1 MNLSYL
7 PGVDEAVGS
16 DYTRVSTKHAGMPSG
31 CAPRRVGSVHSRAVR
46 ERGNTAKRHR
56 LHPAQVV
63 VSGFALTI
71 LIGTMVLMLPNAR
84 VGPGG
89 ASFLEALFTATSAVC
104 VTGLTVVDTA
114 VYWTPFGQIVIL
126 VLIQIGGFGIMSFA
140 SVVGLL
146 IARKLSLR
154 SRITA
159 ATETK
164 SVGLA
169 DVKGLVIGVV
179 RISLAIEVT
188 VAVLL
193 ALRFSLGYGES
204 VGRALWLGIF
214 HSVSSF
220 NNAGFALF
228 SDSLMGYATDAW
240 IALPICAAII
250 LGGLGFP
257 VIVQLRRHLRAQV
270 RHPLRW
276 SIRAWTMN
284 TRIVVA
290 GTIVLL
296 ILGTVY
302 ITAVEWSNPNTFG
315 PLDWPGKLLAGFFQ
329 AVQTRTAGFNSV
341 DIGQLDSATLL
352 GMDILMLIGGGPAG
366 TAGGIKITTFA
377 VLFFILWTE
386 VRGQVAVNVFGKR
399 LSRAVHREAI
409 TIVLLAVGV
418 IIIATATLMLLT
430 DISLDALLFETI
442 SAFSTVGLS
451 TGITAGLP
459 WEGQIILVLLM
470 FVGRLGPITF
480 ASAIALRERHTT
492 YELPKER
499 PIIG

>member
-1 MNLSYL
+1 
-7 PGVDEAVGS
+7 
-16 DYTRVSTKHAGMPSG
+16 
-31 CAPRRVGSVHSRAVR
+31 VHSRAVR
-46 ERGNTAKRHR
+46 ERGNTAKRPR

-71 LIGTMVLMLPNAR
+71 LVGSLLLLLPNAR
-84 VGPGG
+84 TGPGG

-114 VYWTPFGQIVIL
+114 TYWTPFGQIVIL
-126 VLIQIGGFGIMSFA
+126 LLIQIGGFGIMSFA
-140 SVVGLL
+140 SVVGLA
-146 IARKLSLR
+146 ISRKLSLR

-159 ATETK
+159 AAETK
-164 SVGLA
+164 SVGFE
-169 DVKGLVIGVV
+169 DVKGLVFGIV
-179 RISLAIEVT
+179 RISLTIESV

-193 ALRFSLGYGES
+193 TLRFMIGYGEPA
-204 VGRALWLGIF
+204 GRAIWLGVF

-228 SDSLMGYATDAW
+228 SDNLMGYTTDAW

-257 VIVQLRRHLRAQV
+257 VIVQLRRHLRTQV

-284 TRIVVA
+284 TRIVVS

-302 ITAVEWSNPNTFG
+302 ITAVEWANPGTLG

-329 AVQTRTAGFNSV
+329 SVQTRTAGFNSI
-341 DIGQLDSATLL
+341 DIGQMDSASLL
-352 GMDILMLIGGGPAG
+352 GMDVLMLIGGGPAG

-399 LSRAVHREAI
+399 LSRAVHREAL
-409 TIVLLAVGV
+409 TIALLAVGV
-418 IIIATATLMLLT
+418 IIAATAALMLMT
-430 DISLDALLFETI
+430 DITMDALLFEAI
-442 SAFSTVGLS
+442 SAFATVGLS

-459 WEGQIILVLLM
+459 EGGHLILILLM
-470 FVGRLGPITF
+470 FIGRLGPITF
-480 ASAIALRERHTT
+480 GSAIALRERHTT
-492 YELPKER
+492 FELPKER

>member
-1 MNLSYL
+1 M
-7 PGVDEAVGS
+7 
-16 DYTRVSTKHAGMPSG
+16 
-31 CAPRRVGSVHSRAVR
+31 R
-46 ERGNTAKRHR
+46 ERGNTTKRHR

-71 LIGTMVLMLPNAR
+71 FVGTALLMLPNAR

-114 VYWTPFGQIVIL
+114 VYWTPFGQVVIL
-126 VLIQIGGFGIMSFA
+126 LLIQIGGFGIMSFA
-140 SVVGLL
+140 SVVGLA

-159 ATETK
+159 AAETK

-169 DVKGLVIGVV
+169 DVKGLVFGVV

-188 VAVLL
+188 VAMML
-193 ALRFSLGYGES
+193 ALRFMLGYGEPI
-204 VGRALWLGIF
+204 GRAIWLGVF

-228 SDSLMGYATDAW
+228 SDNLMGYATDAW
-240 IALPICAAII
+240 ICLPIAAAVI

-257 VIVQLRRHLRAQV
+257 VIVQLRRQLRRQGRDS
-270 RHPLRW
+270 RHWLQHAW
-276 SIRAWTMN
+276 SIRTWTMN
-284 TRIVVA
+284 TRIVVS
-290 GTIVLL
+290 GTLALL
-296 ILGTVY
+296 ILGTAY
-302 ITAVEWSNPNTFG
+302 ITAVEWSNPNTLG
-315 PLDWPGKLLAGFFQ
+315 PLDWSGKLLAGFFQ
-329 AVQTRTAGFNSV
+329 SVQTRTAGFNSI

-352 GMDILMLIGGGPAG
+352 GMDVLMLIGGGPAG

-377 VLFFILWTE
+377 VLFFIIWTE

-409 TIVLLAVGV
+409 TISLLAVGV
-418 IIIATATLMLLT
+418 IIAATAALMLLT
-430 DISLDALLFETI
+430 DISLDALLFEAI
-442 SAFSTVGLS
+442 SAFATVGLS

-459 WEGQIILVLLM
+459 WGGQVILILLM
-470 FVGRLGPITF
+470 FIGRLGPITF
-480 ASAIALRERHTT
+480 ASAIALRERRTT

>member
-1 MNLSYL
+1 M
-7 PGVDEAVGS
+7 
-16 DYTRVSTKHAGMPSG
+16 
-31 CAPRRVGSVHSRAVR
+31 HSRSVR
-46 ERGNTAKRHR
+46 HRGNTNKRYR

-63 VSGFALTI
+63 ASGFALTI
-71 LIGTMVLMLPNAR
+71 FIGAALLMLPNAR
-84 VGPGG
+84 VGPG
-89 ASFLEALFTATSAVC
+89 AATLMEALFTATSAVC

-114 VYWTPFGQIVIL
+114 VFWTPFGQIVIL
-126 VLIQIGGFGIMSFA
+126 ALIQIGGFGIMSFA

-154 SRITA
+154 SRITQ

-169 DVKGLVIGVV
+169 DVKGLVVGVV
-179 RISLAIEVT
+179 RISLAIEFT
-188 VAVLL
+188 VAAVLT
-193 ALRFSLGYGES
+193 LRFMIGYGEPL
-204 VGRALWLGIF
+204 GRATWWGVF
-214 HSVSSF
+214 HAVSSF

-228 SDSLMGYATDAW
+228 SDSLMGFATDPW
-240 IALPICAAII
+240 IALPISAAII

-257 VIVQLRRHLRAQV
+257 VIVQLRRHLRGQV

-276 SIRAWTMN
+276 SIRTWTMN

-290 GTIVLL
+290 GTLVLL
-296 ILGTVY
+296 VLGTVY
-302 ITAVEWSNPNTFG
+302 ITAVEWSNPATLG
-315 PLDWPGKLLAGFFQ
+315 PLEWPGKLLVGFFQ
-329 AVQTRTAGFNSV
+329 SVQTRTAGFNSV
-341 DIGQLDSATLL
+341 DIGQLDSATLF

-418 IIIATATLMLLT
+418 IITATAALLLIT

-459 WEGQIILVLLM
+459 WEGQVILVLLM

-480 ASAIALRERHTT
+480 ASAIALRDRRAT
-492 YELPKER
+492 YEFPKER

>member
-1 MNLSYL
+1 
-7 PGVDEAVGS
+7 
-16 DYTRVSTKHAGMPSG
+16 
-31 CAPRRVGSVHSRAVR
+31 VHLRAVR
-46 ERGNTAKRHR
+46 ERGNTAKRYR

-63 VSGFALTI
+63 VAGFALTI
-71 LIGTMVLMLPNAR
+71 LVGTALLMLPNAR

-89 ASFLEALFTATSAVC
+89 ASALEALFTATSAVC

-140 SVVGLL
+140 SVVGLA

-159 ATETK
+159 AAETK
-164 SVGLA
+164 SVGLE
-169 DVKGLVIGVV
+169 DVKGLVLGVV

-188 VAVLL
+188 VAIML
-193 ALRFSLGYGES
+193 AVRFMIGYDEP
-204 VGRALWLGIF
+204 VGRAIWLGVF

-228 SDSLMGYATDAW
+228 SDNLMGFATDAW
-240 IALPICAAII
+240 ICLPISAAVI

-257 VIVQLRRHLRAQV
+257 VIVQLRRQLRRPV
-270 RHPLRW
+270 RHSRSKRDW
-276 SIRAWTMN
+276 SIRTWTMN

-290 GTIVLL
+290 GTIALL
-296 ILGTVY
+296 FLGTVY
-302 ITAVEWSNPNTFG
+302 ITAVEWSNPNTLG
-315 PLDWPGKLLAGFFQ
+315 PLDWPGKLLTGFFQ
-329 AVQTRTAGFNSV
+329 AVQTRTAGFNSI
-341 DIGQLDSATLL
+341 DIGQMDSASLL

-409 TIVLLAVGV
+409 TIALLALGV
-418 IIIATATLMLLT
+418 IIAATAALLLMT
-430 DISLDALLFETI
+430 DLSMDALLFEAI
-442 SAFSTVGLS
+442 SSFATVGLS
-451 TGITAGLP
+451 TGITAALP
-459 WEGQIILVLLM
+459 WEGQIILILLM
-470 FVGRLGPITF
+470 FIGRLGPITF
-480 ASAIALRERHTT
+480 ASAIALRERHNT

>member
-1 MNLSYL
+1 M
-7 PGVDEAVGS
+7 
-16 DYTRVSTKHAGMPSG
+16 
-31 CAPRRVGSVHSRAVR
+31 R
-46 ERGNTAKRHR
+46 ERGNTTKRHR

-71 LIGTMVLMLPNAR
+71 FGGTALLMLPNAR

-114 VYWTPFGQIVIL
+114 VYWTPFGQVVIL
-126 VLIQIGGFGIMSFA
+126 MLIQIGGFGIMSFA
-140 SVVGLL
+140 SVVGLA

-159 ATETK
+159 AAETK

-169 DVKGLVIGVV
+169 DVKGLVVGVV

-188 VAVLL
+188 VAMML
-193 ALRFSLGYGES
+193 ALRFMLGYGEP
-204 VGRALWLGIF
+204 VGRAIWLGVF

-228 SDSLMGYATDAW
+228 SDNLMGYATDAW
-240 IALPICAAII
+240 ICLPIAAAVI

-257 VIVQLRRHLRAQV
+257 VIVQLRRQLRRQGRDP
-270 RHPLRW
+270 RHWLQQAW
-276 SIRAWTMN
+276 SIRTWTMN
-284 TRIVVA
+284 TRIVVS
-290 GTIVLL
+290 GTLALL
-296 ILGTVY
+296 ILGTAY
-302 ITAVEWSNPNTFG
+302 ITAVEWSNPNTLG
-315 PLDWPGKLLAGFFQ
+315 PLDWSGKLLVGFFQ
-329 AVQTRTAGFNSV
+329 SVQTRTAGFNSI

-352 GMDILMLIGGGPAG
+352 GMDVLMLIGGGPAG

-377 VLFFILWTE
+377 VLFFIIWTE

-409 TIVLLAVGV
+409 TISLLAVGV
-418 IIIATATLMLLT
+418 IIAATAALMLLT
-430 DISLDALLFETI
+430 DISLDALLFEAI
-442 SAFSTVGLS
+442 SAFATVGLS

-459 WEGQIILVLLM
+459 WGGQVILILLM
-470 FVGRLGPITF
+470 FIGRLGPITF
-480 ASAIALRERHTT
+480 ASAIALRERRTT

>member
-1 MNLSYL
+1 M
-7 PGVDEAVGS
+7 
-16 DYTRVSTKHAGMPSG
+16 
-31 CAPRRVGSVHSRAVR
+31 HSRAIR
-46 ERGNTAKRHR
+46 ERGNTTKRHR
-56 LHPAQVV
+56 LHPAQIV

-71 LIGTMVLMLPNAR
+71 FSGTALLMLPNAR
-84 VGPGG
+84 VGPAG

-114 VYWTPFGQIVIL
+114 VYWTPFGQVVIL
-126 VLIQIGGFGIMSFA
+126 LLIQIGGFGIMSFA
-140 SVVGLL
+140 SVVGLA

-159 ATETK
+159 AAETK

-169 DVKGLVIGVV
+169 DVKGLVLGVV

-188 VAVLL
+188 VAMVL
-193 ALRFSLGYGES
+193 ALRFMLGYGEP
-204 VGRALWLGIF
+204 VGRAIWLGVF

-228 SDSLMGYATDAW
+228 SDNLMGYATDAW
-240 IALPICAAII
+240 ICLPIAAAVI

-257 VIVQLRRHLRAQV
+257 VIVQLRRQLRRQGRDP
-270 RHPLRW
+270 RHWLQQAW
-276 SIRAWTMN
+276 SIRTWTMN
-284 TRIVVA
+284 TRIVVS
-290 GTIVLL
+290 GTLALL
-296 ILGTVY
+296 ILGTAY
-302 ITAVEWSNPNTFG
+302 ITAVEWSNPNTLG
-315 PLDWPGKLLAGFFQ
+315 PLDWSGKLLAGFFQ
-329 AVQTRTAGFNSV
+329 SVQTRTAGFNSI

-352 GMDILMLIGGGPAG
+352 GMDVLMLIGGGPAG

-377 VLFFILWTE
+377 VLFFIIWTE

-409 TIVLLAVGV
+409 TISLLAVGV
-418 IIIATATLMLLT
+418 IIAATAALMLMT
-430 DISLDALLFETI
+430 DISLDALLFEAI
-442 SAFSTVGLS
+442 SAFATVGLS

-459 WEGQIILVLLM
+459 WGGQVILILLM
-470 FVGRLGPITF
+470 FIGRLGPITF

>member
-1 MNLSYL
+1 M
-7 PGVDEAVGS
+7 
-16 DYTRVSTKHAGMPSG
+16 KQ
-31 CAPRRVGSVHSRAVR
+31 
-46 ERGNTAKRHR
+46 HR

-71 LIGTMVLMLPNAR
+71 LVGTALLMLPNAR

-114 VYWTPFGQIVIL
+114 VYWTPFGQVVIL
-126 VLIQIGGFGIMSFA
+126 LLIQIGGFGIMSFA
-140 SVVGLL
+140 SVVGLA

-169 DVKGLVIGVV
+169 DVKGLVLGVV
-179 RISLAIEVT
+179 RISLAIEAS
-188 VAVLL
+188 VALLL
-193 ALRFSLGYGES
+193 ALRFMLGYGEP
-204 VGRALWLGIF
+204 VGRAVWLGVF

-228 SDSLMGYATDAW
+228 SDNLMGYATDAW
-240 IALPICAAII
+240 ICLPIAAAVI

-257 VIVQLRRHLRAQV
+257 VIVQLRRQLRPQGRYP
-270 RHPLRW
+270 RHWLKRAW
-276 SIRAWTMN
+276 SIRTWTMN

-290 GTIVLL
+290 GTLVLL
-296 ILGTVY
+296 VLGTVY
-302 ITAVEWSNPNTFG
+302 ITAVEWSNPKTLG

-329 AVQTRTAGFNSV
+329 SVQTRTAGFNSV

-352 GMDILMLIGGGPAG
+352 GMDVLMLIGGGPAG

-377 VLFFILWTE
+377 VLFFIIWTE

-409 TIVLLAVGV
+409 TIALLAVGV
-418 IIIATATLMLLT
+418 IIAATTALMLMT

-442 SAFSTVGLS
+442 SAFATVGLS

-459 WEGQIILVLLM
+459 WGGQVILILLM
-470 FVGRLGPITF
+470 FIGRLGPITF

>member
-1 MNLSYL
+1 M
-7 PGVDEAVGS
+7 
-16 DYTRVSTKHAGMPSG
+16 
-31 CAPRRVGSVHSRAVR
+31 HSRAVR
-46 ERGNTAKRHR
+46 ERGNTAKRYR

-63 VSGFALTI
+63 VTGFALTI
-71 LIGTMVLMLPNAR
+71 LIGTALLMLPNSR

-89 ASFLEALFTATSAVC
+89 ASALEALFTATSAVC

-140 SVVGLL
+140 SVVGLA

-154 SRITA
+154 SRVTA
-159 ATETK
+159 AAETK
-164 SVGLA
+164 SVGLE
-169 DVKGLVIGVV
+169 DVKGLVLGVV

-188 VAVLL
+188 VAIML
-193 ALRFSLGYGES
+193 AVRFMVGYGEP
-204 VGRALWLGIF
+204 VGRAVWLGVF

-228 SDSLMGYATDAW
+228 SDNLMGFATDAW
-240 IALPICAAII
+240 ICLPISAAVI

-257 VIVQLRRHLRAQV
+257 VIVQLRKQLRTQV
-270 RHPLRW
+270 RHPRSKRAW
-276 SIRAWTMN
+276 SIRTWTMN

-290 GTIVLL
+290 GTITLL

-302 ITAVEWSNPNTFG
+302 ITAVEWSNPNTLG
-315 PLDWPGKLLAGFFQ
+315 PLDWPGKLLTGFFQ
-329 AVQTRTAGFNSV
+329 AVQTRTAGFNSI
-341 DIGQLDSATLL
+341 DIGQMDSASLL
-352 GMDILMLIGGGPAG
+352 GMDVLMLIGGGPAG

-386 VRGQVAVNVFGKR
+386 LRGEVAVNVFGKR

-409 TIVLLAVGV
+409 TIALLAVGV
-418 IIIATATLMLLT
+418 IITATAALMLMT
-430 DISLDALLFETI
+430 EISMDALLFEAI
-442 SAFSTVGLS
+442 SAFATVGLS
-451 TGITAGLP
+451 TGITATLP
-459 WEGQIILVLLM
+459 WEGQIILLLLM
-470 FVGRLGPITF
+470 FVGRLGPITIG
-480 ASAIALRERHTT
+480 SAIALRERHTT

>member
-1 MNLSYL
+1 M
-7 PGVDEAVGS
+7 
-16 DYTRVSTKHAGMPSG
+16 
-31 CAPRRVGSVHSRAVR
+31 HSRAIIR
-46 ERGNTAKRHR
+46 ERGNTTKRHR

-71 LIGTMVLMLPNAR
+71 LGGTALLMLPNAR

-114 VYWTPFGQIVIL
+114 VYWTPFGQVVIL
-126 VLIQIGGFGIMSFA
+126 LLIQIGGFGIMSFA
-140 SVVGLL
+140 SVVGLA

-159 ATETK
+159 AAETK

-169 DVKGLVIGVV
+169 DVKGLVLGVV

-188 VAVLL
+188 VAMLL
-193 ALRFSLGYGES
+193 ALRFMFGYGEP
-204 VGRALWLGIF
+204 VGRAIWLGVF
-214 HSVSSF
+214 HSVSGF

-228 SDSLMGYATDAW
+228 SDNLMGYATDAW
-240 IALPICAAII
+240 ICLPIAAAVI

-257 VIVQLRRHLRAQV
+257 VIVQLWRQLRQPGRNPRHCLQRA
-270 RHPLRW
+270 W
-276 SIRAWTMN
+276 SIRTWTMN

-290 GTIVLL
+290 GTLVLL
-296 ILGTVY
+296 VLGTAY
-302 ITAVEWSNPNTFG
+302 ITAVEWSNPNTLG
-315 PLDWPGKLLAGFFQ
+315 PLDGPGKLLAGFFQ

-377 VLFFILWTE
+377 VLFFIIWTE

-409 TIVLLAVGV
+409 TIALLAVGV
-418 IIIATATLMLLT
+418 IIAATTALMLMT

-442 SAFSTVGLS
+442 SAFATVGLS

-459 WEGQIILVLLM
+459 WGGQVILILLM
-470 FVGRLGPITF
+470 FIGRLGPITF
-480 ASAIALRERHTT
+480 ASAIALRERHNT

>member
-1 MNLSYL
+1 MW
-7 PGVDEAVGS
+7 
-16 DYTRVSTKHAGMPSG
+16 HAR
-31 CAPRRVGSVHSRAVR
+31 RRVGCVHSRAVR
-46 ERGNTAKRHR
+46 ERGNTTKRHR

-71 LIGTMVLMLPNAR
+71 LGGTALLMLPNAK

-126 VLIQIGGFGIMSFA
+126 LLIQIGGFGIMSFA
-140 SVVGLL
+140 SVVGLA

-159 ATETK
+159 AAETK
-164 SVGLA
+164 SVGLE
-169 DVKGLVIGVV
+169 DVKGLVFGVV
-179 RISLAIEVT
+179 RISLAIELT
-188 VAVLL
+188 VAVVL
-193 ALRFSLGYGES
+193 ALRFMLGYGEP
-204 VGRALWLGIF
+204 VGRAIWLGVF

-228 SDSLMGYATDAW
+228 SDNLMGYATDAW
-240 IALPICAAII
+240 ICLPICAAVI

-257 VIVQLRRHLRAQV
+257 VIVQLTRQLRT
-270 RHPLRW
+270 RPFSW
-276 SIRAWTMN
+276 SIRTWTMN
-284 TRIVVA
+284 TRIVLA
-290 GTIVLL
+290 GTIALL
-296 ILGTVY
+296 VLGTVY
-302 ITAVEWSNPNTFG
+302 ITAVEWSNPNTLG
-315 PLDWPGKLLAGFFQ
+315 PLDWSGKLLAGFFQ
-329 AVQTRTAGFNSV
+329 SVQTRTAGFNSV
-341 DIGQLDSATLL
+341 DIGQLDSASLL
-352 GMDILMLIGGGPAG
+352 GMDILMLVGGGPAG

-409 TIVLLAVGV
+409 TIALLAVGV
-418 IIIATATLMLLT
+418 IIAATAALMLMT

-442 SAFSTVGLS
+442 SAFATVGLS

-459 WEGQIILVLLM
+459 WEGQIILILLM
-470 FVGRLGPITF
+470 FIGRLGPITF
-480 ASAIALRERHTT
+480 ASAIALRERRST
-492 YELPKER
+492 YEYPKER